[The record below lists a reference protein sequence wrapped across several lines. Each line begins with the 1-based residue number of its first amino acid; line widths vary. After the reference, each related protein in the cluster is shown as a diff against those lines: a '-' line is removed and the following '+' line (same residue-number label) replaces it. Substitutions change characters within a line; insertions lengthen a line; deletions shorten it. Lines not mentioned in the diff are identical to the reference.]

1 MSTSIKL
8 SDELIAEARRYGA
21 VYSRSTPKQVEYWS
35 KIGKIAEENPDL
47 PYSFIQEI
55 LIAKEEV
62 KDGELSAYAF
72 GDNHP

>member
-55 LIAKEEV
+55 LIAKEEA
-62 KDGELSAYAF
+62 KDGALSEYTF
-72 GDNHP
+72 GDNQP

>member
-8 SDELIAEARRYGA
+8 SDELIAEARRSGA